1 MQKIKLNDE
10 VLVIAGKDKGKKG
23 KVMSINFKTN
33 RIVVEGVNRIKK
45 ALKPTQENPTGGF
58 SEMEKGIHI
67 SNISMMSPK
76 TGNATRVKIE
86 EKDGKKIRVATK
98 CGSVLN

>member
-1 MQKIKLNDE
+1 
-10 VLVIAGKDKGKKG
+10 
-23 KVMSINFKTN
+23 
-33 RIVVEGVNRIKK
+33 
-45 ALKPTQENPTGGF
+45 
-58 SEMEKGIHI
+58 MEKGIHI
-67 SNISMMSPK
+67 SNISMLSPK